1 MSHPYEVLGG
11 GVGGN
16 VHNPAHFVARPEL
29 LILNPPEALCFA
41 TIRNPT
47 SPARTHR
54 VFYARLFGGQCRER
68 TAAEKL
74 SCVHEQGP
82 IKLLFVQGLG
92 GTHAQFMVG
101 SLCARRAARARVLG
115 SVELTPLGRQ
125 SNKLSISPWTRAS
138 TWWRWTTAASGFPTR
153 RTTGGGAHRISHTTS
168 PRS

>member
-74 SCVHEQGP
+74 SCVHEQ
-82 IKLLFVQGLG
+82 
-92 GTHAQFMVG
+92 ARSNC
-101 SLCARRAARARVLG
+101 SLCKAWAARTRSSWWVLCVRV
-115 SVELTPLGRQ
+115 EPH
-125 SNKLSISPWTRAS
+125 
-138 TWWRWTTAASGFPTR
+138 
-153 RTTGGGAHRISHTTS
+153 AHAFWEAWN
-168 PRS
+168 